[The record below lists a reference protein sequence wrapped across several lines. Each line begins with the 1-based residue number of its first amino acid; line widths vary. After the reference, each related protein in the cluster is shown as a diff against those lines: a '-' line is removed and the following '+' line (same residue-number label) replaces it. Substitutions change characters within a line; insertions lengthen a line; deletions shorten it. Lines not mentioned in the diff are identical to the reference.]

1 MNNPQPGR
9 KPATNKPNPAIPGSA
24 AQWLI
29 KVLVE
34 DGIALKRLLQG
45 TRLENDWCTQPEATL
60 SAADYEQLLRNALA
74 ASNDPALGLS
84 VSRQSNYLSRYGF
97 WGYAVMSCT
106 TLGDALETS
115 MRFWPLTG
123 ALINLQLQPC
133 ESERWLE
140 VTPAFD
146 FVRDD
151 IWRFGVEKF
160 LSSSHLS
167 VAWMVD
173 KGRPVRALELDYP
186 EPLHA
191 ERYRQLLGCP
201 VCFGCPQTRVLLD
214 IAALQLPLATS
225 QPQLADMCR
234 ERCAQAL
241 LSMRG
246 EDRLLASVQEIV
258 WSNVSRPPPLEAVA
272 EQLGLASRTLRRRLQ
287 ERGSSYQQILDS
299 VREAVARDYLVN
311 TELSIEQIAALVG
324 FSEATTFRSTFKRWT
339 GQSAAD
345 IRRARKQVTP
355 ASAQKP
361 SQTPR

>member
-1 MNNPQPGR
+1 MKHPAPELTVSPDQLNPI
-9 KPATNKPNPAIPGSA
+9 IPGSA

-29 KVLVE
+29 KVLVD
-34 DGIALKRLLQG
+34 DGIALPRLLQD
-45 TRLENDWCTQPEATL
+45 TRLESNWCNQLEATL
-60 SAADYEQLLRNALA
+60 TAADYRQLIRNALD
-74 ASNDPALGLS
+74 ASHDPALGLS

-106 TLGDALETS
+106 TLADALETS

-123 ALINLQLQPC
+123 SLIQLQLQSC
-133 ESERWLE
+133 DGESWLGMK
-140 VTPAFD
+140 PAFD

-160 LSSSHLS
+160 LSSNHLS

-173 KGRPVRALELDYP
+173 KGNPVRALELDYP
-186 EPLHA
+186 EPQHA
-191 ERYRQLLGCP
+191 DRYMQLLGCP
-201 VCFGCPQTRVLLD
+201 VRFGCSQTRVLLD
-214 IAALQLPLATS
+214 VAALQLPLATS

-241 LSMRG
+241 LALRG
-246 EDRLLASVQEIV
+246 EDSLLASVQAIV
-258 WSNVSRPPPLEAVA
+258 WSNVSRPLSLEAVA
-272 EQLGLASRTLRRRLQ
+272 EQLGLTSRTLRRRLQ
-287 ERGSSYQQILDS
+287 GRGSSYQQILDS

-345 IRRARKQVTP
+345 IRRTSRPGAGKL
-355 ASAQKP
+355 
-361 SQTPR
+361 QTPR

>member
-1 MNNPQPGR
+1 MKPPSPERTLLANALNPS
-9 KPATNKPNPAIPGSA
+9 IPGSA

-29 KVLVE
+29 KALLD
-34 DGIALKRLLQG
+34 DGIALTQLLER
-45 TRLENDWCTQPEATL
+45 TSLESDWCNQPDATL
-60 SAADYEQLLRNALA
+60 SAANYQQLIRNALDV
-74 ASNDPALGLS
+74 SQVPALGLS
-84 VSRQSNYLSRYGF
+84 VSRQANYLSRYGF

-106 TLGDALETS
+106 TLGDALQTS

-123 ALINLQLQPC
+123 SLIQLQLQP
-133 ESERWLE
+133 SDNQVWLAM
-140 VTPAFD
+140 TPAFD

-160 LSSSHLS
+160 ISSSHLS
-167 VAWMVD
+167 VTWMVD
-173 KGRPVRALELDYP
+173 KGHPIRALELDYP

-191 ERYRQLLGCP
+191 GLYTQLLDCP
-201 VCFGCPQTRVLLD
+201 VRFGCSQTRVLLD
-214 IAALQLPLATS
+214 AGSLQQPLATS

-241 LSMRG
+241 LAMRG
-246 EDRLLASVQEIV
+246 EDRLLASVQEMV
-258 WSNVSRPPPLEAVA
+258 WSNVSRPPSLEVVA

-345 IRRARKQVTP
+345 IRRTSKSTAGGK
-355 ASAQKP
+355 
-361 SQTPR
+361 